1 MRIADDLYAYEWTNP
16 YDNNCNS
23 YYIGGS
29 VRALIDPGLKR
40 YLPDL
45 LSAMSED
52 GIDRADIRYVINTH
66 SHPDHYEGSEPFSGS
81 GASIGLHQN
90 ELDFLAEIGAQM
102 YEWFGLPFPKIDV
115 DLVLSEGEIS
125 LGDEKFEV
133 LLVPGHSPG
142 SIALYSPVRKVL
154 FPGDVVFSQNVGR
167 SDFPGGDGELLKKSI
182 RRLAKLD
189 VEKLFPGHMGFVDGK
204 ADVQNNFKL
213 IVEHVFPFI

>member
-1 MRIADDLYAYEWTNP
+1 MKIADDVYAYEWTNP

-45 LSAMSED
+45 LSAMSKD
-52 GIDRADIRYVINTH
+52 GIDRAEIRYVINTH
-66 SHPDHYEGSEPFSGS
+66 SHPDHYEGSESFSGS
-81 GASIGLHQN
+81 DAGIGLHRK

-102 YEWFGLPFPKIDV
+102 YEWFGLPFPEVDV
-115 DLVLSEGEIS
+115 NLVLAEGEIT
-125 LGDEKFEV
+125 LGDEIFEV
-133 LLVPGHSPG
+133 HLVPGHSPG
-142 SIALYSPVRKVL
+142 SIALYSPKRKVL

-167 SDFPGGDGELLKKSI
+167 SDFPGGDAELIKKSI

-189 VEKLFPGHMGFVDGK
+189 VETLLPGHMGFVDGK
-204 ADVQNNFKL
+204 ANVQQNFKM
-213 IVEHVFPFI
+213 IIEHVFPFI